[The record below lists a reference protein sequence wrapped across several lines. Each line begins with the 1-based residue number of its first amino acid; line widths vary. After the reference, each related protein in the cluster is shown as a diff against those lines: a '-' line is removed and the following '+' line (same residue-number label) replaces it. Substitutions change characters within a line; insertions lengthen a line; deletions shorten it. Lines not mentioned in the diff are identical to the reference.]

1 VRPGEVA
8 VSSSDIVVLVKPTP
22 DITKVRFDVKTG
34 RVDRGSAE
42 LEINP
47 FDLYALELAVRL
59 RESLGGR
66 IVALAMAPPH
76 AEKALRDAIA
86 RGADRAIL
94 LSDPK
99 FAGADTLATSYTL
112 ASAIRKLGSFRLILC
127 GEKSVDGDT
136 GQVGPEVAEHLSIP
150 HAAFVQGVVDF
161 DDESITVETDFGV
174 SYYLV
179 RLKYPALLS
188 VSRPL
193 SFKGEK
199 LEPRIPKLSDHMR
212 ARKAMVEVWQA
223 GDLHEID
230 PSRIGWAGSPTRVV
244 KAFYALEKGKN
255 PAVFKSVDDAA
266 EAVIELLKR
275 KNLL

>member
-1 VRPGEVA
+1 
-8 VSSSDIVVLVKPTP
+8 VSGPDLVVLVKPTP
-22 DITKVRFDVKTG
+22 DITKVKFDVETG

-66 IVALAMAPPH
+66 VIALAMAPPH

-112 ASAIRKLGSFRLILC
+112 ALAVREIGNFRLILC

-136 GQVGPEVAEHLSIP
+136 GQVGPEVAEHLGIP
-150 HAAFVQGVVDF
+150 HAAFVQSVVDF
-161 DDESITVETDFGV
+161 DDESITVEADFGK

-193 SFKGEK
+193 ALKGER
-199 LEPRIPKLSDHMR
+199 LEPRIPRLSDLMR
-212 ARKAMVEVWQA
+212 ARKATVEVWQA
-223 GDLHEID
+223 SDIPGIDL
-230 PSRIGWAGSPTRVV
+230 SKVGWAGSPTRVV
-244 KAFYALEKGKN
+244 KASYALEKGKT
-255 PAVFKSVDDAA
+255 PVVFKSVEDGVNA
-266 EAVIELLKR
+266 ILELLR
-275 KNLL
+275 SKNLL

>member
-1 VRPGEVA
+1 MA
-8 VSSSDIVVLVKPTP
+8 VSGSDIVVLVKPTP
-22 DITKVRFDVKTG
+22 DTTKVRFDVETG

-94 LSDPK
+94 LSDSK

-112 ASAIRKLGSFRLILC
+112 ATAIRKLGSFRLILC

-136 GQVGPEVAEHLSIP
+136 GQVGPEVAEHLSVP

-161 DDESITVETDFGV
+161 GDESITVEADFGAG
-174 SYYLV
+174 YYLV

-193 SFKGEK
+193 AFKGER
-199 LEPRIPKLSDHMR
+199 LEPRIPKLSDLMR
-212 ARKAMVEVWQA
+212 ARKATVEVWQA
-223 GDLHEID
+223 GDLKGVDH
-230 PSRIGWAGSPTRVV
+230 SRIGWAGSPTRVV
-244 KAFYALEKGKN
+244 KASYALEKGRN
-255 PAVFKSVDDAA
+255 PVVFKSIDDAA